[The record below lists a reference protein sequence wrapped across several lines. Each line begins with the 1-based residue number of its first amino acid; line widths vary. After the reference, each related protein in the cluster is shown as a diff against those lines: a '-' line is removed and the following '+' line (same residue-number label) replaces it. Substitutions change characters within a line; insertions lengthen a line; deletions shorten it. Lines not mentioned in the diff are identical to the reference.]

1 MEIQLQELIEQIKRD
16 GVESAEARA
25 AEILDAANAEAQKIV
40 ADAKKNAEEIMQK
53 AKAENDRFVR
63 VGEDALKQA
72 ARNLLISF
80 RESIARELNVI
91 IGEKVSTAYSNEAL
105 SKLIVD
111 AVAAF
116 AQRPDIEDVCVLLG
130 AENAEALENALLSAL
145 KARMLEGV
153 TVKPRGDFDGGF
165 RIAVNGGS
173 AYYDYSAEAVSDMLS
188 AYLAPKVTALLKE
201 AQEV

>member
-173 AYYDYSAEAVSDMLS
+173 AYYDYSSEAVSDMLS